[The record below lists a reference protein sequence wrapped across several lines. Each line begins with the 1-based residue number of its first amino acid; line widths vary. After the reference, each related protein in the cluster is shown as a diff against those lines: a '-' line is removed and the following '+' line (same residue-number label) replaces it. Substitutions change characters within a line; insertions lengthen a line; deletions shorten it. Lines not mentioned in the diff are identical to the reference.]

1 MLLEY
6 SVGADILIDHVT
18 AHRNDPDMADDI
30 LLVDGHV
37 GRAAPDVDHGDA
49 LLLFVLGK
57 HRLGRSHGIQ
67 EQAQRSDS
75 AALERHL
82 DPADRRRVA
91 QQNVERRGEFGAE
104 RAHRARGFLL
114 VVDDIALRNDLQYLF
129 PLGSRHVA
137 HAVVQML
144 HVLLTDLA
152 APAEHMVRM
161 LHATDMLAR
170 NAGVGLRDPDLLPLL
185 DSRHGRLNTLRNKL
199 DVLDLAA
206 NHAHPLHG
214 GDLPVHDPNPAV
226 LIFRTDDRDHRVGSQ
241 IDRNDV
247 ISVFHSV
254 FHII

>member
-1 MLLEY
+1 M
-6 SVGADILIDHVT
+6 
-18 AHRNDPDMADDI
+18 
-30 LLVDGHV
+30 
-37 GRAAPDVDHGDA
+37 
-49 LLLFVLGK
+49 
-57 HRLGRSHGIQ
+57 
-67 EQAQRSDS
+67 S
-75 AALERHL
+75 AIL

-161 LHATDMLAR
+161 FHATDMLAR
-170 NAGVGLRDPDLLPLL
+170 NAGVSLRDPDLLPLL
-185 DSRHGRLNTLRNKL
+185 DGRYGCLDALRDKL

-206 NHAHPLHG
+206 DHAHPLHG
-214 GDLPVHDPNPAV
+214 GNLPVHDPDPAV

>member
-6 SVGADILIDHVT
+6 SVGTDILIDHVA
-18 AHRNDPDMADDI
+18 AHRDDPHMADDF

-37 GRAAPDVDHGDA
+37 GRTAPDVNHGNA
-49 LLLFVLGK
+49 LLLLVLGK
-57 HRLGRSHGIQ
+57 YRLGRGHGIQ
-67 EQAQRSDS
+67 KQAQRSDS

-82 DPADRRRVA
+82 NPADRRRVA

-129 PLGSRHVA
+129 PLGSRNVA

-161 LHATDMLAR
+161 LHAADMLAR
-170 NAGVGLRDPDLLPLL
+170 NTGVGFRDPDLLPLL
-185 DSRHGRLNTLRNKL
+185 DSRHGRLDTLRNKL

-226 LIFRTDDRDHRVGSQ
+226 LILRADDRDHRVGSQ